1 MGWGVHDYPDP
12 PDYTVPICPVCGE
25 ETDTLYADRDGEIS
39 GATTASRRLTLGI
52 GRKTT
57 NETVSTFKSR

>member
-25 ETDTLYADRDGEIS
+25 ETDTLYADKDGEIFWCDNCV
-39 GATTASRRLTLGI
+39 
-52 GRKTT
+52 KTIDAWDWEE
-57 NETVSTFKSR
+57 NNK

>member
-25 ETDTLYADRDGEIS
+25 ETDTLYADMDGEIF
-39 GATTASRRLTLGI
+39 GCDNCV
-52 GRKTT
+52 KTIDAWDWEE
-57 NETVSTFKSR
+57 NNK